1 MKREIT
7 FTLQNVRTSEIW
19 NATPIYPDDIAIAVA
34 KESGQVFFREKL
46 ETQLTFVGAD
56 YQWIMAQPFDDE
68 VFCLIFIKND
78 GVLAKGWTGKFTRTD
93 CRINE
98 VDAIIRVTP
107 STRDYYDEV
116 LSIMDNE
123 VNIKELPIAS
133 KKILMPIFDVVQLYR
148 AGESSITNY
157 VGGEMWNVDVSR
169 EISNYNELM
178 DLNFY
183 NTFGIITP
191 KLVGNITAVFDTQSY
206 LRTYQASVTL
216 SMIDISSTY
225 TLNIVISENGAYN
238 VLLSYN
244 GVVLGHYD
252 GSDETGWIKD
262 NDEHIVCQIIMQ
274 HSPIFSRY
282 LAVSGG
288 SENVDEFGQIGKN
301 FKYVKPLT
309 SANNY
314 GFEISVSTFFSNYE
328 TRWGAVYDGNTPTG
342 QYYARQH
349 WSGYDALP
357 ILQNYWSVRGSAWFL
372 IHLSESTDVPYGMA
386 FVPDCYEVG
395 NLINAICDSQNVN
408 ISLPKNNSGS
418 EFLYSPQPPIS
429 GWHAGY
435 EIYFTAKS
443 NVANINADEPAAIVK
458 CSLATVLNFL
468 KNALN
473 VRWCIDG
480 GHLKVEHIAYFKN
493 GGSYAGSPTIGYD
506 LTEMINSRNGKP
518 WAFGQNDYSF
528 EKIKMPEFVKWEW
541 MDASDVFF
549 DGTGFVCK
557 SKFVQQGNTETINVA
572 NITTNVGYVVTRPG
586 EISLDG
592 VCVFLTVAERIN
604 IGAYP
609 KMNLRGDYNVVNPEM
624 AMWNLQQ
631 GVLLYDAP
639 CDKIEVSDTE
649 RDNVDAVLSK
659 TSEATFPALN
669 VDTLQHVKTNV
680 GEGVIDTLNIYIN
693 NNVVKTKLMYGNE

>member
-19 NATPIYPDDIAIAVA
+19 NANPIYPDDIAIAVA

-56 YQWIMAQPFDDE
+56 YQWIMAQAFDDE
-68 VFCLIFIKND
+68 IICLTFIEDD
-78 GVLAKGWTGKFTRTD
+78 GVFVKRWTGKFTRTD

-107 STRDYYDEV
+107 SPRDYYDKI

-133 KKILMPIFDVVQLYR
+133 KKILMPVFNVVQLYR
-148 AGESSITNY
+148 AGGSSITNF

-169 EISNYNELM
+169 EISNYN
-178 DLNFY
+178 DLIDLKFY

-191 KLVGNITAVFDTQSY
+191 KLAGNITAVFDTQSY
-206 LRTYQASVTL
+206 LRTYQSSVTL
-216 SMIDISSTY
+216 SMIDTTSTY
-225 TLNIVISENGAYN
+225 TLDISISENGAYS
-238 VLLSYN
+238 VLLSY
-244 GVVLGHYD
+244 GGAPLGQYY
-252 GSDETGWIKD
+252 GSDETGWIKNGD
-262 NDEHIVCQIIMQ
+262 AIVCQIIMQ

-282 LAVSGG
+282 LSVSGG
-288 SENVDEFGQIGKN
+288 SENLDEFGQIGKN
-301 FKYVKPLT
+301 FKYVSPLT
-309 SANNY
+309 SANNH
-314 GFEISVSTFFSNYE
+314 GFQISVSTYFSNNE
-328 TRWGAVYDGNTPTG
+328 TRWGAVYDGDTPTG
-342 QYYARQH
+342 QYYSRQY

-357 ILQNYWSVRGSAWFL
+357 ILQNYWSVRGSVWFL
-372 IHLSESTDVPYGMA
+372 IHLTESTDIPYGMS
-386 FVPDCYEVG
+386 FVSDCYEIG
-395 NLINAICDSQNVN
+395 DLINAICINQNVN
-408 ISLPKNNSGS
+408 VSLPKNAFGS

-429 GWHAGY
+429 GWHAGF

-443 NVANINADEPAAIVK
+443 NVANINADEPATVVK

-473 VRWCIDG
+473 VRWYIDAG
-480 GHLKVEHIAYFKN
+480 YLKIEHIAYFKN
-493 GGSYAGSPTIGYD
+493 GGNYTGSPTISYD
-506 LTEMINSRNGKP
+506 LTAMINPRNGKP
-518 WAFGQNDYSF
+518 WAFGQNGYSF

-541 MDASDVFF
+541 MDETDLFF

-557 SKFVQQGNTETINVA
+557 SKFVQQGNIETINVA
-572 NITTNVGYVVTRPG
+572 NITTNVGYVVTHP
-586 EISLDG
+586 EQISFDG
-592 VCVFLTVAERIN
+592 FCVFLTVSDRIN
-604 IGAYP
+604 IGTCL
-609 KMNLRGDYNVVNPEM
+609 KMDLSGNYNVVNPDM
-624 AMWNLQQ
+624 SMWNLQQ

-669 VDTLQHVKTNV
+669 VDMLQHVKTNV
-680 GEGVIDTLNIYIN
+680 GDGVIDTVNIYIN

>member
-56 YQWIMAQPFDDE
+56 YDWIMAQPFDDE
-68 VFCLIFIKND
+68 FFCLIFIKDD
-78 GVLAKGWTGKFTRTD
+78 GVLAKSWTGKFTRTD

-98 VDAIIRVTP
+98 IDAIIRVTP
-107 STRDYYDEV
+107 STRDYYDEI

-133 KKILMPIFDVVQLYR
+133 KKILMPVFDVVQLYR
-148 AGESSITNY
+148 AGASSIINY

-169 EISNYNELM
+169 EISNYSELV
-178 DLNFY
+178 DLKFY
-183 NTFGIITP
+183 NTFGILTP
-191 KLVGNITAVFDTQSY
+191 RLFGGITADFDTQSY
-206 LRTYQASVTL
+206 LRTYQSAVTL
-216 SMIDISSTY
+216 SMIDTTSTY
-225 TLNIVISENGAYN
+225 TLNISISEDGAYN
-238 VLLSYN
+238 VVLSYG
-244 GVVLGHYD
+244 GVMLGRYS
-252 GSDETGWIKD
+252 GRDETGWIKD
-262 NDEHIVCQIIMQ
+262 SNDNIICQIIMQ

-282 LAVSGG
+282 LSVSGG
-288 SENVDEFGQIGKN
+288 SAILDEFGQIEKN
-301 FKYVKPLT
+301 FKYALPLT
-309 SANNY
+309 SANNH
-314 GFEISVSTFFSNYE
+314 GFKISVSTSFSSSE

-342 QYYARQH
+342 QYYTSQY
-349 WSGYDALP
+349 WGGYDSLP
-357 ILQNYWSVRGSAWFL
+357 ILQNYWSARGSVWFL
-372 IHLSESTDVPYGMA
+372 IHLTESTDVSYGMA

-395 NLINAICDSQNVN
+395 DLINAICQNQNAN
-408 ISLPKNNSGS
+408 ISLPKNNNGS
-418 EFLYSPQPPIS
+418 EFLYSGTSPIS
-429 GWHAGY
+429 GWQNGY

-443 NVANINADEPAAIVK
+443 NVANLNADEPATIVK

-473 VRWCIDG
+473 VRWYIDG

-493 GGSYAGSPTIGYD
+493 GGSYAGVPTIGYD
-506 LTEMINSRNGKP
+506 LTEMINPRNGKP
-518 WAFGQNDYSF
+518 WAFGQNEYSF

-541 MDASDVFF
+541 MDASDIFF

-592 VCVFLTVAERIN
+592 LCVFLTVAERIN

-609 KMNLRGDYNVVNPEM
+609 KMDLRGNYNVVNPEM

-649 RDNVDAVLSK
+649 RDDVDAVLSK

-669 VDTLQHVKTNV
+669 VATLQHIKTNV

-693 NNVVKTKLMYGNE
+693 NNVVKTKLMYGN